1 MEDIVPPEK
10 PACPDR
16 ATLTGKTKLSPRP
29 AVTDAYMTRPG
40 QTVLG
45 PWRRA
50 PEEPLDTPGLSTSPC
65 FCSPQKKGCRYLQS
79 RAHTSPPSPDFGP
92 LLCQSPGPGL
102 GQREDQWVVPCG
114 VGLGKSRAGPGR
126 CHLLPSSSASLPS
139 IAAPGVPH
147 SLS

>member
-50 PEEPLDTPGLSTSPC
+50 PEEPLDTPGLSTS
-65 FCSPQKKGCRYLQS
+65 LW
-79 RAHTSPPSPDFGP
+79 
-92 LLCQSPGPGL
+92 LLCPYHCVAAKGL
-102 GQREDQWVVPCG
+102 FGFFF
-114 VGLGKSRAGPGR
+114 SF
-126 CHLLPSSSASLPS
+126 
-139 IAAPGVPH
+139 GVPTAYGV
-147 SLS
+147 SGDRDQI